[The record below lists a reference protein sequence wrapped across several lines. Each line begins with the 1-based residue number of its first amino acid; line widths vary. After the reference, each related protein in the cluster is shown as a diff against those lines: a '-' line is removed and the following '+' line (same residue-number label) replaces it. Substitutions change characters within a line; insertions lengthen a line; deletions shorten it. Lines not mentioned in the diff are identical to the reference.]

1 MYHGPTE
8 LRQVDTGIRDAA
20 RFALGIGAT
29 GAIFLIG
36 AMVWVSTCQGATADS
51 LACGA
56 AQRTLLALAAPA
68 VLFAGG
74 LRAFFRAYQ
83 LWRGGEMS
91 SAWQGAGWFLLTS
104 MLLVLTTSMPALA
117 GFPVLGA

>member
-1 MYHGPTE
+1 MYHGPSE
-8 LRQVDTGIRDAA
+8 LRQIDTGIRDAA

-29 GAIFLIG
+29 GAVFLIG

-56 AQRTLLALAAPA
+56 PQRTLLALAAPA
-68 VLFAGG
+68 VLIAGA
-74 LRAFFRAYQ
+74 LRAFVRAHQ
-83 LWRGGEMS
+83 NWRRGEMS

-104 MLLVLTTSMPALA
+104 MLLVLTTSMPALTGSA
-117 GFPVLGA
+117 AFGG

>member
-1 MYHGPTE
+1 MYHSPSE

-51 LACGA
+51 LACGVP
-56 AQRTLLALAAPA
+56 QRTLLALASPA

-83 LWRGGEMS
+83 NWRRGDMS

-104 MLLVLTTSMPALA
+104 MLLVLMTSMPALT
-117 GFPVLGA
+117 GFAVFGG